1 MGRTASILETLA
13 RTVAPSLVL
22 TVSLAACSM
31 VDRAAKTSPSHRSG
45 AASITPTARPT
56 SAGALMTGTQL
67 KAVLLGQGDMPSG
80 FTLNPKWA
88 ADSGSTVYP
97 PVSAT
102 QTPPSPRACVQL
114 TGAPWL
120 PAAGVSPVSFAANG
134 YRNVYSDE
142 IDQMIAVYAE
152 TVVGQAIMTNLGKL
166 FGLCSSFTST
176 SSGQKMRMRLMRSA
190 GPALGDASIKGVMT
204 SSVWQGGETLVA
216 VRVGNAVV
224 AVDYSSSGSDKGARA
239 VTLAAELV
247 ARLRAAE

>member
-1 MGRTASILETLA
+1 
-13 RTVAPSLVL
+13 
-22 TVSLAACSM
+22 
-31 VDRAAKTSPSHRSG
+31 
-45 AASITPTARPT
+45 
-56 SAGALMTGTQL
+56 
-67 KAVLLGQGDMPSG
+67 
-80 FTLNPKWA
+80 
-88 ADSGSTVYP
+88 
-97 PVSAT
+97 
-102 QTPPSPRACVQL
+102 
-114 TGAPWL
+114 
-120 PAAGVSPVSFAANG
+120 VSPVSFAANG